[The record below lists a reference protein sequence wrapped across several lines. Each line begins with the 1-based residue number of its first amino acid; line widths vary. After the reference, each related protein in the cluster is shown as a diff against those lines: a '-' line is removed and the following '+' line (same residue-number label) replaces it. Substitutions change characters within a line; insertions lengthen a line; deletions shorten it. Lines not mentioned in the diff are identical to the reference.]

1 MIKLIYK
8 LIQKFLKFLGWDM
21 NVQIDGKIKENSK
34 VNKIVLNKI
43 IRNRD
48 KNKINLNIGSGDYII
63 SNFMNL
69 DFYNEK
75 YYDNKRDFEKTRIH
89 YDMRNDDI
97 PYDNNFVDNI
107 YCSHVIEHVEEN
119 YADKFFRECK
129 RVLKKNGVLRIVV
142 PDAKFLYE
150 MATFNN
156 SYFAWH
162 KYYNKK
168 GSMDMLVEKIHTSR
182 HKLENYGL
190 KKKIEEYSYFDLMNE
205 LTINSKFDKNNPH
218 NHINYWDFEK
228 IEKYKNKYD
237 FSKIIKS
244 KVNGSASKEMQ
255 GDDFDIVHQNMSLYV
270 DLIK

>member
-8 LIQKFLKFLGWDM
+8 LIQKFLKLLNWNI
-21 NVQIDGKIKENSK
+21 NVQIDGKIRQNSK
-34 VNKIVLNKI
+34 INKIVLNKI

-48 KNKINLNIGSGDYII
+48 NHKINLNIGSGDYVIE
-63 SNFMNL
+63 NFQNL

-75 YYDNKRDFEKTRIH
+75 YYKNKDNFQKTRIH
-89 YDMRNDDI
+89 YDMRNDNI
-97 PYDNNFVDNI
+97 PYDNNTVDNI
-107 YCSHVIEHVEEN
+107 YCSHVIEHIEEK

-129 RVLKKNGVLRIVV
+129 RVLKENSILRIVV
-142 PDAKFLYE
+142 PDAKFLFE
-150 MATFNN
+150 MANFENT
-156 SYFAWH
+156 YYAWH

-168 GSMDMLVEKIHTSR
+168 ESIDMLVEKIHTSR
-182 HKLENYGL
+182 HELKNYGL
-190 KKKIEEYSYFDLMNE
+190 KKKVDEYTYDDLMHE
-205 LTINSKFDKNNPH
+205 LTFDSKFDEQNPH

-228 IEKYKNKYD
+228 IEKYKKKYN

-244 KVNGSASKEMQ
+244 KVNGCASKEMQ